1 MVPVVRS
8 FLFQP
13 QTNFLSII
21 RSNGATSM
29 QCRLISLGLALW
41 IMTLCFAPCGFAASR
56 GLKIKTAN
64 GPLDFYN
71 DYHAIVIGV
80 SDYDY
85 WPKIPNAIEDAR
97 EVSLKLLSMGYNV
110 KLITNPDSAELNL
123 ILTRIAWDKGKE
135 QNRALMIYF
144 AGHGDTVGL
153 ADGSRLGYIIPKDCP
168 LYNADP
174 YTFDT
179 KAISM
184 KTLEMLALKIKSRHV
199 LMMFDACFSGS
210 IFGLTRAAPSE
221 ISNKSV
227 LPVRQFITSGDAN
240 EQVPDQSVFKIC
252 FLQALDGFAD
262 YNKDGYLTGSEL
274 GMYLQTNV
282 IQYTRGQQHPQYGK
296 INNPLLDKGD
306 FVFEIDGRTAEEEK
320 DAAGQDQPV
329 KSTGEALTKDNQ
341 ENASQDQSYASI
353 QNVAKKPSFH
363 LRLEPTKMS
372 DKEIRKIVVKYNFF
386 DKHLNPKGKFKN
398 KLNDLGNGT
407 VIDGSTG
414 LMWQKGR
421 SPYQNRFSYTRS
433 YINELNATRYG
444 GHSDWR
450 LPTFEELASLLESQ
464 QSAESYIDP
473 LFSDSK
479 TSFWTADT
487 ADRRAAYE
495 SYRAGWVIS
504 FSTGQIKFAQHNRSG
519 AGAFAISANNFVR
532 AVRTVK

>member
-1 MVPVVRS
+1 
-8 FLFQP
+8 
-13 QTNFLSII
+13 
-21 RSNGATSM
+21 M
-29 QCRLISLGLALW
+29 QWRAISLGAALW
-41 IMTLCFAPCGFAASR
+41 ITVLYFTPCSLAANR
-56 GLKIKTAN
+56 GLTIKTAT

-80 SDYDY
+80 SDYEY

-97 EVSLKLLSMGYNV
+97 EVSHKLLSMGYHV
-110 KLITNPDSAELNL
+110 KLITDPDSAELNL
-123 ILTRIAWDKGKE
+123 TLTRIAWDKGKE
-135 QNRALMIYF
+135 QNRALIIYF

-168 LYNADP
+168 LYNTDP

-199 LMMFDACFSGS
+199 LMIFDACFSGS

-252 FLQALDGFAD
+252 FLQALDGFGD
-262 YNKDGYLTGSEL
+262 FNKDGYLTGSEL

-282 IQYTRGQQHPQYGK
+282 IQYTQGQQHPQYGK

-306 FVFEIDGRTAEEEK
+306 FVFEIDERTETKDTAGQDPKTKSTDEGRTAL
-320 DAAGQDQPV
+320 DQ
-329 KSTGEALTKDNQ
+329 KEDRQ
-341 ENASQDQSYASI
+341 SQNYASLPDT
-353 QNVAKKPSFH
+353 VKKPALI
-363 LRLEPTKMS
+363 LRADPTKFS
-372 DKEIRKIVVKYNFF
+372 EKGIRKIVAKYNFF
-386 DKHLNPKGKFKN
+386 DKHMNAKGKFEN

-407 VIDGSTG
+407 VIDESTG

-421 SPYQNRFSYTRS
+421 SPYQNPFPYTNG
-433 YINELNATRYG
+433 YINELNETLYG
-444 GHSDWR
+444 GYSDWR

-464 QSAESYIDP
+464 QSLEGYIDP

-487 ADRRAAYE
+487 ADYKAAANG
-495 SYRAGWVIS
+495 YRAGWVIS
-504 FSTGQIKFAQHNRSG
+504 FSTGQIKFSQHNRSG
-519 AGAFAISANNFVR
+519 AGAFAISPSNFVR
-532 AVRTVK
+532 AVRTVN

>member
-1 MVPVVRS
+1 
-8 FLFQP
+8 
-13 QTNFLSII
+13 
-21 RSNGATSM
+21 M
-29 QCRLISLGLALW
+29 QFRAISLSLALW
-41 IMTLCFAPCGFAASR
+41 ITALYITPCSLAANR
-56 GLKIKTAN
+56 GLTIKTAT

-97 EVSLKLLSMGYNV
+97 EVSHKLLSMGYNV
-110 KLITNPDSAELNL
+110 KLITDPDSAELNQ
-123 ILTRIAWDKGKE
+123 IFTRIAWDKGKE

-174 YTFDT
+174 YAFDT

-221 ISNKSV
+221 ISNKSL
-227 LPVRQFITSGDAN
+227 LPVRQFITSGDAS
-240 EQVPDQSVFKIC
+240 EQVPDQSVFKVC

-262 YNKDGYLTGSEL
+262 YNQDGYLTGSEL

-282 IQYTRGQQHPQYGK
+282 IQYTQGQQHPQYGK

-306 FVFEIDGRTAEEEK
+306 FVFEIDGITATKGPEEQIQNAEPP
-320 DAAGQDQPV
+320 DEEPAAV
-329 KSTGEALTKDNQ
+329 YQ
-341 ENASQDQSYASI
+341 EEDRPSHNYASLPDTF
-353 QNVAKKPSFH
+353 KKPTLI
-363 LRLEPTKMS
+363 LRSEPMKFS
-372 DKEIRKIVVKYNFF
+372 EKGIRKIVAKYNFF
-386 DKHLNPKGKFKN
+386 DQHMNAKGKFEN
-398 KLNDLGNGT
+398 KLKDSGKGT
-407 VIDGSTG
+407 VIDESTG

-421 SPYQNRFSYTRS
+421 SPYQNPFPYTNG
-433 YINELNATRYG
+433 YINELNRTMYG
-444 GHSDWR
+444 GYSDWR

-464 QSAESYIDP
+464 PTSEGYIDP

-487 ADRRAAYE
+487 ADHKAATDR
-495 SYRAGWVIS
+495 YRAGWVIS
-504 FSTGQIKFAQHNRSG
+504 FSTGQIKFAQHNTSG
-519 AGAFAISANNFVR
+519 TGAFAVSPSNFVK

>member
-1 MVPVVRS
+1 
-8 FLFQP
+8 
-13 QTNFLSII
+13 
-21 RSNGATSM
+21 M
-29 QCRLISLGLALW
+29 QCRVISLSLALS
-41 IMTLCFAPCGFAASR
+41 IMALYFAPYGFAVNR
-56 GLKIKTAN
+56 GLKINTAN

-80 SDYDY
+80 SDYEY
-85 WPKIPNAIEDAR
+85 WPKIPNAIEDAK
-97 EVSLKLLSMGYNV
+97 EVSHKLLSMGYNV
-110 KLITNPDSAELNL
+110 KLITDPDSAELNL

-135 QNRALMIYF
+135 QNRALIIYF

-168 LYNADP
+168 LYSADP

-240 EQVPDQSVFKIC
+240 EQVPDQSMFKIC

-282 IQYTRGQQHPQYGK
+282 IQYTKGQQHPQYGK

-306 FVFEIDGRTAEEEK
+306 FVFEIDVITVTKVPEEK
-320 DAAGQDQPV
+320 AQNA
-329 KSTGEALTKDNQ
+329 KSTDEKPTTV
-341 ENASQDQSYASI
+341 DQKEDRQSPNYASLPDT
-353 QNVAKKPSFH
+353 VKKPAIP
-363 LRLEPTKMS
+363 LRSKPMKFSE
-372 DKEIRKIVVKYNFF
+372 KEISKIVAKYNFF
-386 DKHLNPKGKFKN
+386 DKHLNAKGKFEN

-407 VIDGSTG
+407 VIDESTG

-421 SPYQNRFSYTRS
+421 SPYQDRFSYTS
-433 YINELNATRYG
+433 GYLNELNATMYG
-444 GHSDWR
+444 GYSDWR

-464 QSAESYIDP
+464 QSLEGYIDP

-487 ADRRAAYE
+487 ADRKAAYDG
-495 SYRAGWVIS
+495 YRAGWIIS

-519 AGAFAISANNFVR
+519 AGAVAISPSNFVR

>member
-1 MVPVVRS
+1 
-8 FLFQP
+8 
-13 QTNFLSII
+13 
-21 RSNGATSM
+21 M
-29 QCRLISLGLALW
+29 QCRVISLGLALW
-41 IMTLCFAPCGFAASR
+41 FMALYVTPCSFGANR
-56 GLKIKTAN
+56 GLTIKTAY

-80 SDYDY
+80 SDYEY
-85 WPKIPNAIEDAR
+85 WPKIPNAIEDAK
-97 EVSLKLLSMGYNV
+97 EVSHKLLSMGYNV
-110 KLITNPDSAELNL
+110 KLITDPDSAELNL

-135 QNRALMIYF
+135 QNRALIIYF

-168 LYNADP
+168 LYSADP

-240 EQVPDQSVFKIC
+240 EQVPDQSMFKIC

-306 FVFEIDGRTAEEEK
+306 FVFEIGAITAAKGPAE
-320 DAAGQDQPV
+320 
-329 KSTGEALTKDNQ
+329 
-341 ENASQDQSYASI
+341 QDQSAKSTDDESSTVNLKEERQSQKYASLPDAVEKPTLILRSEPI
-353 QNVAKKPSFH
+353 QLS
-363 LRLEPTKMS
+363 E
-372 DKEIRKIVVKYNFF
+372 KEIRKIVVKYNFF
-386 DKHLNPKGKFKN
+386 DKHLNAKGKFEN
-398 KLNDLGNGT
+398 QLNDLGNGT
-407 VIDGSTG
+407 ILDERTG

-421 SPYQNRFSYTRS
+421 SPHQDRFLYTRG
-433 YINELNATRYG
+433 YINELNASKYG

-450 LPTFEELASLLESQ
+450 LPTVDELASLLNNEKSM
-464 QSAESYIDP
+464 EGYIDT
-473 LFSDSK
+473 LFSDSQ
-479 TSFWTADT
+479 TSFWTIDT
-487 ADRRAAYE
+487 AERRAAYE

-504 FSTGQIKFAQHNRSG
+504 FSTGQIKFSQHNRSG
-519 AGAFAISANNFVR
+519 AGAFAVSPSNFVR

>member
-1 MVPVVRS
+1 
-8 FLFQP
+8 
-13 QTNFLSII
+13 
-21 RSNGATSM
+21 M
-29 QCRLISLGLALW
+29 QGRVISLSFALW
-41 IMTLCFAPCGFAASR
+41 IMALCFTPSGFAVNR
-56 GLKIKTAN
+56 GLKIDTAN

-80 SDYDY
+80 SDYEY
-85 WPKIPNAIEDAR
+85 WPKIPNAIEDAK
-97 EVSLKLLSMGYNV
+97 EVSHKLLSMGYNV
-110 KLITNPDSAELNL
+110 KLITDPDSAELNL

-135 QNRALMIYF
+135 ENRALLVYF

-168 LYNADP
+168 LYSADP

-221 ISNKSV
+221 ISNTSV

-240 EQVPDQSVFKIC
+240 EQVPDRSMFKIC

-282 IQYTRGQQHPQYGK
+282 IQYTKGQQHPQYGK

-306 FVFEIDGRTAEEEK
+306 FVFEMDVKSATKIPEEK
-320 DAAGQDQPV
+320 AQNA
-329 KSTGEALTKDNQ
+329 KSTDKKPTTVYQKEDRQRQN
-341 ENASQDQSYASI
+341 YASLPDTVKQSAI
-353 QNVAKKPSFH
+353 T
-363 LRLEPTKMS
+363 LRSKAMKLSE
-372 DKEIRKIVVKYNFF
+372 KEIRKIVAKYNFF
-386 DKHLNPKGKFKN
+386 DKHLNAKGKFEN
-398 KLNDLGNGT
+398 KLSDLGNGT
-407 VIDGSTG
+407 VIDESTG

-421 SPYQNRFSYTRS
+421 SPYQDRFSYANG
-433 YINELNATRYG
+433 YLNELNATTYG
-444 GHSDWR
+444 GYSDWR

-464 QSAESYIDP
+464 QSSEGYIDP

-487 ADRRAAYE
+487 ADRKAAYDG
-495 SYRAGWVIS
+495 YRAGWVIS

-519 AGAFAISANNFVR
+519 AGAVAISPSNFVR